1 MTTKSKSGRPTL
13 FDRSMI
19 EKAKEYIW
27 YFQLSE
33 EDQEARRGSRTN
45 PIEVI
50 PSAGGLARYLDVH
63 RSTLY
68 EWAKTNK
75 EFSDTLDALQ
85 DIQEV
90 LLLNNGLTGKFTA
103 PIAKLAL
110 ANHGYSDKQEIDNK
124 SSDGSMTPTRSAQD
138 LTDDE
143 LAAIATA
150 NIGKRGS

>member
-1 MTTKSKSGRPTL
+1 MSEKNKGGRPSL

-19 EKAKEYIW
+19 DKSKEYIW

-33 EDQEARRGSRTN
+33 EDQEACKDGRVN
-45 PIEVI
+45 PVEVI
-50 PSAGGLARYLDVH
+50 PSVGGLARYLDVH

-110 ANHGYSDKQEIDNK
+110 ANHGYSDKQEMDVKTNGESLNK
-124 SSDGSMTPTRSAQD
+124 PTVIN
-138 LTDDE
+138 LV
-143 LAAIATA
+143 
-150 NIGKRGS
+150 GKTE